1 MHRLLCNL
9 SLIAGLIAGLFGAP
23 VAHAAEVR
31 TTFGS
36 FSAPDSAPDSVT
48 AVDREEKSDK
58 TGRPAGMAVYSRTDD
73 PKAVFI
79 IVWSY
84 AEPDPAQPPPR
95 RRRSDRPSRW
105 PAHAATASPGAPAA
119 VLNG

>member
-9 SLIAGLIAGLFGAP
+9 SLIAGLFGAP

-31 TTFGS
+31 TTFVS
-36 FSAPDSAPDSVT
+36 FSAPDSVT
-48 AVDREEKSDK
+48 AVDREEKPDK

-79 IVWSY
+79 IV
-84 AEPDPAQPPPR
+84 
-95 RRRSDRPSRW
+95 
-105 PAHAATASPGAPAA
+105 
-119 VLNG
+119 